1 MDPGYLRCGTLLA
14 ARDGDEAEA
23 LDPRARAQAVARA
36 RRPPAALERGAP
48 ARAGAGAGAP
58 ARARDPRRP
67 RDRPAQADRR
77 ARQGGDRG
85 RRRAP
90 DAARPSRGLTIA
102 ARSRRRGRARRRVR
116 IVAEHVV
123 VAAGPWSSSLDG
135 IPAGARIPI
144 HPVKGQILRLH
155 DPAGPGL
162 LTRVLRM
169 TGGYLVPR
177 GDGRYVLGATMEERG
192 FDTTVTAGG
201 AFELLRN
208 AFELLPS
215 VTELVIDEL
224 SAGLRP
230 ATPDNAPAIGP
241 GAIPGLHWAVGHY
254 RHGILLTPITA
265 ELVAG
270 ALVGE
275 TAVPDEF
282 SPARFAGVGG
292 GGMTPVGDDQ
302 RRPPRAARPARPWRA
317 WSRRFRMRPKVAA
330 SRSRSRARSCRARS
344 GRTSSCATA
353 PRSRSSWRCRAD
365 ERGGAAHDRRP
376 RAELPPDPRD
386 RRLHQPRRARGGA
399 RGVGRRA
406 VHGRAAAAG
415 SRPREARSSTCST
428 APGSRCSRTPPAA
441 TPPATRSSP
450 RSSRARRSRPTGSS
464 SR

>member
-1 MDPGYLRCGTLLA
+1 MPNRSNSSDVVVVGAGAVGLAIAWRAAQRGLRVTVLERADVPGAGTSAVAAGMLAPISETIATELALMRLGLESVDAYPEFVAELREASGVDPGYLRCGTLLA

-23 LDPRARAQAVARA
+23 LGRELELRQSLGLAVHRLRSSEARRLEPALSPALRLALEIPDDHAIDPRKLTAALARAVTTAGVALRTGA
-36 RRPPAALERGAP
+36 TVERVSVADG
-48 ARAGAGAGAP
+48 RVAGVRLIDGE
-58 ARARDPRRP
+58 
-67 RDRPAQADRR
+67 
-77 ARQGGDRG
+77 
-85 RRRAP
+85 
-90 DAARPSRGLTIA
+90 
-102 ARSRRRGRARRRVR
+102 R

-123 VAAGPWSSSLDG
+123 VAAGAWTEAVGGLPPHL
-135 IPAGARIPI
+135 RVPI

-230 ATPDNAPAIGP
+230 ATPDNTPAIGP
-241 GAIPGLHWAVGHY
+241 GGVPGLHWAVGHY

-275 TAVPDEF
+275 RAVPDEF
-282 SPARFAGVGG
+282 SPARFAGV
-292 GGMTPVGDDQ
+292 PV
-302 RRPPRAARPARPWRA
+302 
-317 WSRRFRMRPKVAA
+317 
-330 SRSRSRARSCRARS
+330 
-344 GRTSSCATA
+344 
-353 PRSRSSWRCRAD
+353 
-365 ERGGAAHDRRP
+365 
-376 RAELPPDPRD
+376 
-386 RRLHQPRRARGGA
+386 
-399 RGVGRRA
+399 A
-406 VHGRAAAAG
+406 V
-415 SRPREARSSTCST
+415 
-428 APGSRCSRTPPAA
+428 
-441 TPPATRSSP
+441 
-450 RSSRARRSRPTGSS
+450 
-464 SR
+464 